1 MSPLV
6 QPLAPMRLVHNIP
19 IRPVRIQL
27 LDGCEL
33 RIIPAP
39 TGTTRRLAGIRNTL
53 LYEFTGVGV
62 RSLLTTYTGISE
74 EISGQRVVNS
84 LRQRVTQMRPAGL
97 ATLTRPDPYDL
108 DFLLRLESAVVKH
121 LAMRTRPLNTRTSVG
136 EASEQRLSPTDRA
149 LADALAR
156 QVADSISVYALGGF
170 HNVPAW
176 RYPNARDLAAALI
189 HRLGRAVDTHQ
200 VVGLLSAAGA
210 SLNSLRQPYVQ
221 RRDLIQRE
229 KDGGNVRVGHIKVDG
244 LAVFHPAG
252 VMTPQ
257 QALADYAAQRRA
269 HPTGRLPIPAPGSG
283 RWCPC
288 PYCTPT
294 TPFTTAAAPAT
305 KSA

>member
-6 QPLAPMRLVHNIP
+6 QPLGPTRLVHNIP

-39 TGTTRRLAGIRNTL
+39 TGTARRLAGIGNTL

-62 RSLLTTYTGISE
+62 RNLLTTYTGISE

-108 DFLLRLESAVVKH
+108 DFLLHLESAVVKH

-136 EASEQRLSPTDRA
+136 EASEQRLTPTDRA

-156 QVADSISVYALGGF
+156 QVADSISAFALGGF

-229 KDGGNVRVGHIKVDG
+229 KDGGNVRVGHVKST
-244 LAVFHPAG
+244 AWPSSTPPA
-252 VMTPQ
+252 
-257 QALADYAAQRRA
+257 
-269 HPTGRLPIPAPGSG
+269 
-283 RWCPC
+283 
-288 PYCTPT
+288 
-294 TPFTTAAAPAT
+294 
-305 KSA
+305 